1 MSISIYKPNSKC
13 AGCAFSFSIGYPN
26 GDKPPSLYV
35 NAIQQSSWDERKKT
49 GSFSENK
56 SDPDKNIF
64 VKFNEFE
71 IGSMISSFNTRIE
84 YSTLHAHE
92 DNKTQI
98 KFTPWDKDE
107 KVSSYD
113 YKTKSFVEQ
122 KIKVPAFGINFTRN
136 GNQTFRIPLTPGE
149 VEVLKNFLIFALEKI
164 NQHRFDTRPSYDKK
178 INTSSRQTHQP
189 QAQNNSNQK
198 PSEPSYIDTDFEEDA
213 PF

>member
-13 AGCAFSFSIGYPN
+13 AGCAFSFSVGYAK

-35 NAIQQSSWDERKKT
+35 NAIQQSSWDNNKKT

-84 YSTLHAHE
+84 YSTLHAYE
-92 DNKTQI
+92 ENKTQI
-98 KFTPWDKDE
+98 KLTPWDKDE
-107 KVSSYD
+107 KISSYD

-122 KIKVPAFGINFTRN
+122 KVKVPAFGINITRN

-149 VEVLKNFLIFALEKI
+149 VEVLKNFLLFTLNQI
-164 NQHRFDTRPSYDKK
+164 NEHRLATRPSYNKK
-178 INTSSRQTHQP
+178 DDQP
-189 QAQNNSNQK
+189 QKVQNTPVK
-198 PSEPSYIDTDFEEDA
+198 EDEPTSEVSSFEDDA